1 MTEGEIQDS
10 INIVI
15 LSYRSV
21 KQEPYQYYADLD
33 LVLSLLIWD
42 NSQNK
47 PKIMLMD
54 SKFFEVALKF
64 IIIIR
69 ETRSI
74 FFWLCAY
81 SLADA
86 FAEVGFLSSTSFL
99 QPFSIQV
106 LFFIGFLGL
115 IKRGAMMMV
124 KWCIVSKMNV

>member
-1 MTEGEIQDS
+1 MTEGEIEDS
-10 INIVI
+10 INMVI

-42 NSQNK
+42 DSQNK
-47 PKIMLMD
+47 SKIMLMV

-74 FFWLCAY
+74 FF
-81 SLADA
+81 
-86 FAEVGFLSSTSFL
+86 
-99 QPFSIQV
+99 
-106 LFFIGFLGL
+106 
-115 IKRGAMMMV
+115 
-124 KWCIVSKMNV
+124 